1 VIVATIEILQARV
14 LPLLRRRWWWRMR
27 GHNGEILATSELYT
41 TRDKARQTAEKI
53 RIQLLLGS
61 VEPLELDEIKPLA

>member
-1 VIVATIEILQARV
+1 
-14 LPLLRRRWWWRMR
+14 MR